1 MKLTNKLRLTAGGI
15 LLVGIAA
22 CGNDGSPLNV
32 GSASADGNIN
42 PAEAGVLTGSTTEAG
57 EPDNVS
63 NLALA
68 TSETDEP
75 FDLPD

>member
-1 MKLTNKLRLTAGGI
+1 MKLANKLRLTAGGI

-22 CGNDGSPLNV
+22 CGSDSSPFNL
-32 GSASADGNIN
+32 GSASSDGSIT
-42 PAEAGVLTGSTTEAG
+42 PTEAGVLSSSSTEVG